1 MTLARTVA
9 RKHGAAV
16 SNNQSVFVN
25 DLDYKPGLNVGR
37 HRKTAMQ
44 PETTRLGITAI
55 LSGGIAVG
63 FAAIFM
69 RLSPVDP
76 SAAAFWRVAISA
88 PVFLILAFLT
98 PKRRQQVSSLSASQL
113 KLILYVGI
121 WFAVDLF
128 FWHWAV
134 ARTTVA
140 NATLLANLASVFAVV
155 AGYFLHDERVSKR
168 FLTGLVLA
176 LFGAV
181 ALVGQNLAFSPDYL
195 FGDFLGLVT
204 SFALTGYMVAAA
216 QARGSVPTMIL
227 MAGSATVSAILLL
240 PVGLLAA
247 GPFAPST
254 IEGWFPLLG
263 LALVTHVTGQGL
275 IIYGL
280 AHISAA
286 AGSIGLLIQP
296 VIAAVLGWAIFAEAL
311 GPLHLVGGLLILG
324 GIWWSQRQ

>member
-1 MTLARTVA
+1 MSE
-9 RKHGAAV
+9 G
-16 SNNQSVFVN
+16 
-25 DLDYKPGLNVGR
+25 
-37 HRKTAMQ
+37 
-44 PETTRLGITAI
+44 TTRLGLSAI
-55 LSGGIAVG
+55 LLGGVAVG
-63 FAAIFM
+63 FAAVFM

-98 PKRRQQVSSLSASQL
+98 PKRRQQFSALSASQL

-140 NATLLANLASVFAVV
+140 NATLLANLASVFAMV
-155 AGYFLHDERVSKR
+155 AGYFLYGERVSKR
-168 FLTGLVLA
+168 FLTGLALA
-176 LFGAV
+176 LTGAV

-195 FGDFLGLVT
+195 FGDFLGLIT
-204 SFALTGYMVAAA
+204 SFALTGYVVAAA

-227 MAGSATVSAILLL
+227 MAGSATVSALLLL
-240 PVGLLAA
+240 PVGLLAQ
-247 GPFAPST
+247 GPFMPAT
-254 IEGWFPLLG
+254 MQGWLPLLG
-263 LALVTHVTGQGL
+263 LALVTHVAGQGL

-296 VIAAVLGWAIFAEAL
+296 VIAALLGWVIFAEAL
-311 GPLHLVGGLLILG
+311 GALHLVGGILILG
-324 GIWWSQRQ
+324 GIWLSQRR

>member
-1 MTLARTVA
+1 MTLAHALA

-16 SNNQSVFVN
+16 SNNLSMFVN
-25 DLDYKPGLNVGR
+25 DLDKKHGLNIGQW
-37 HRKTAMQ
+37 RKTMLQ
-44 PETTRLGITAI
+44 SETTRLGITAI
-55 LSGGIAVG
+55 LAGGVAVG
-63 FAAIFM
+63 FAAVFM

-88 PVFLILAFLT
+88 PVFLMLALLT
-98 PKRRQQVSSLSASQL
+98 HKRRQQISSLTPRQL

-155 AGYFLHDERVSKR
+155 AGYFLYGERVSKR
-168 FLTGLVLA
+168 FLTGLMLA
-176 LFGAV
+176 LAGAA
-181 ALVGQNLAFSPDYL
+181 ALVSQNLAFSPDYL
-195 FGDFLGLVT
+195 FGDFLGLIT

-216 QARGSVPTMIL
+216 HARGSVPTPIL
-227 MAGSATVSAILLL
+227 MAGSATVSALILL

-247 GPFAPST
+247 GPFVPT
-254 IEGWFPLLG
+254 TLEGWLPLLG

-286 AGSIGLLIQP
+286 AGSIGLLVQP
-296 VIAAVLGWAIFAEAL
+296 VIAAILGWAIFNEAL
-311 GPLHLVGGLLILG
+311 GALHLLGGMLTLG
-324 GIWWSQRQ
+324 GIWLSQRQ